1 MSKLKDT
8 FAAPRGEA
16 NHPPPPAPTLPRQ
29 PRAAA
34 GLARFAS
41 LVEGGVREEEL
52 RDVDPDTCHP
62 WDGQPRMWQLL
73 NEENCAD
80 LIASI
85 QAKGQENPATVRPA
99 PKGRGA
105 QWEIIGGTRRWWVA
119 KFLGRKLT
127 IRIKE
132 LDDEAAFLSGE
143 ADNDYE
149 NVSEYER
156 AVKYAEM
163 LNRLYEGNQSKMAAR
178 LNMDAKKLSRYI
190 AFAQLDREIVEAF
203 GNPTLIKQDYAER
216 IRKSTK
222 TPDRRRR
229 LLEAARSL
237 ATEQKAGIFPPQQV
251 IKRLLGAVSR
261 TGRPK
266 ARTIL
271 RFQASESRKE
281 MLTAQRCGTQEL
293 VLRCRLDVG
302 ATIEE
307 MMKVMREAVEKLRN
321 ETGQ

>member
-8 FAAPRGEA
+8 FAAPKGET
-16 NHPPPPAPTLPRQ
+16 NNTPNPAPPMLRQ
-29 PRAAA
+29 PRTAA

-99 PKGRGA
+99 PKGRGV

-119 KFLGRKLT
+119 KYLGRKLT

-163 LNRLYEGNQSKMAAR
+163 LNRLYGGNQSKMTAR
-178 LNMDAKKLSRYI
+178 LNMGANKLSRYI

-222 TPDRRRR
+222 TPDGRRR
-229 LLEAARSL
+229 LLDAARSL
-237 ATEQKAGIFPPQQV
+237 ATEQKAGVFPPQQV
-251 IKRLLGAVSR
+251 MKRLLGAASR

-266 ARTIL
+266 AGTIL
-271 RFQASESRKE
+271 RFNAGETKKE
-281 MLTAQRCGTQEL
+281 MLTAQRRGTKEL

-302 ATIEE
+302 ATIDEL
-307 MMKVMREAVEKLRN
+307 MKAMREAVEKLRI
-321 ETGQ
+321 EAGR